1 VHIVLTR
8 AGRNQLEHMR
18 EQQRIA
24 VCNLQL
30 TGDEDQH
37 RRAIH
42 AELDILCKHG
52 NVVSY
57 LPQAL
62 NMQEMGATIRM
73 HTAKVSLQPIET
85 YQELIDNVLRTLK
98 LVSFKC

>member
-8 AGRNQLEHMR
+8 AGRNQLKHMR

-24 VCNLQL
+24 VGNFQL
-30 TGDEDQH
+30 TGNENQH
-37 RRAIH
+37 CRAVH

-62 NMQEMGATIRM
+62 KVQEMVAC
-73 HTAKVSLQPIET
+73 SE
-85 YQELIDNVLRTLK
+85 
-98 LVSFKC
+98 